1 MGTAQDLRAEIKSL
15 ENHAPVTD
23 LMYELEKQYSSRRRG
38 EGERVG
44 RERARG
50 GGGAVWMVVI
60 STLNLGL
67 RREEGKGRAGD
78 GSAVKD
84 WAGKQKDKT

>member
-38 EGERVG
+38 EGGEG
-44 RERARG
+44 RQGESGRG
-50 GGGAVWMVVI
+50 VVWMVVI